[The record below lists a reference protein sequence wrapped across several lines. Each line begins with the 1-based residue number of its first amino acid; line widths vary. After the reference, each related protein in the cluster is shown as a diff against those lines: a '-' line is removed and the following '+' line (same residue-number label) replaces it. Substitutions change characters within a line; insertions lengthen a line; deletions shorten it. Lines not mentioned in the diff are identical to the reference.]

1 MDELD
6 DRIVELLR
14 RDGRAS
20 NARIARDVGVS
31 EGTVRRRLKRL
42 IDDEVMHV
50 AAVPNMEKLGYT
62 TSALIGIQTDPGQV
76 DSVADAI
83 AELDQV
89 HYVAITTGSF
99 DIFVWAAVSSSEQLG
114 KFIRSSLGTI
124 SGVNRTESFVN
135 LNIRKRAYGLML

>member
-1 MDELD
+1 
-6 DRIVELLR
+6 
-14 RDGRAS
+14 
-20 NARIARDVGVS
+20 
-31 EGTVRRRLKRL
+31 
-42 IDDEVMHV
+42 
-50 AAVPNMEKLGYT
+50 MEKLGYT

-135 LNIRKRAYGLML
+135 LNIRKGAYGLML

>member
-50 AAVPNMEKLGYT
+50 VAVPNMEKLGHT
-62 TSALIGIQTDPGQV
+62 TAALIGIQADPGQV

-99 DIFVWAAVSSSEQLG
+99 DVFVWAAVSSSEQLG
-114 KFIRSSLGTI
+114 EFIKSKLGTI
-124 SGVNRTESFVN
+124 PGINRTESFVN